1 MVATKVSVPGIN
13 EKEKYRPVVITGFRV
28 PFFHR
33 LSFSPL
39 LSHSDSCNVKYLW
52 LFFNETIWMSYIFS
66 LVQFFLGS
74 FLFAPWF
81 FLYLAIFVIRFVCV
95 FSFFHLCNLLL
106 LSNSWFVAVHGR
118 TDRFQHTK
126 SLPSQSN
133 FRSFSLNFCMDHAQ
147 NAIFHA
153 KFHVN
158 GVILQKAKCTK
169 LHMNAQNKWMPKK
182 WTEKMEFLPSNTKSE
197 QFSWTWMLLT
207 FRPSASD
214 IFFPVAVLPMNLHF
228 AWLLLLLIF
237 APNIRL
243 KMRNKRIISAKST
256 WISCF
261 YETKCAFIRERGS
274 KIHRMSSVGRHI

>member
-118 TDRFQHTK
+118 TDGFQHTK

-133 FRSFSLNFCMDHAQ
+133 FRSFSLNLCMYHAQ

-158 GVILQKAKCTK
+158 GKSFKK
-169 LHMNAQNKWMPKK
+169 KNAQNYIWTRKINECPKK

-197 QFSWTWMLLT
+197 QFSWAWTWMLLT

-214 IFFPVAVLPMNLHF
+214 IFFLLLLPMNLHF

-243 KMRNKRIISAKST
+243 
-256 WISCF
+256 
-261 YETKCAFIRERGS
+261 
-274 KIHRMSSVGRHI
+274 